1 MDPNEENIQDD
12 LPVIPSDW
20 AYPKIYK
27 QTILLAD
34 GSIIDGYA
42 ARSSISDEVWVFP
55 SNPDYGYLE
64 LIQLF
69 SDPDKTA
76 VIQSNTSEDVHT
88 IYEGY
93 TRLASINS
101 KTDGRFTICMTKPI

>member
-1 MDPNEENIQDD
+1 MNEND

-20 AYPKIYK
+20 AYPKLYK
-27 QTILLAD
+27 QTVLLAD

-42 ARSSISDEVWVFP
+42 ERSSFSDEVWVFS
-55 SNPDYGYLE
+55 SNPEYGYLE

-69 SDPDKTA
+69 SDPVKTA
-76 VIQSNTSEDVHT
+76 VIQSNTSEDTHP

-101 KTDGRFTICMTKPI
+101 GIDGSFTIRMTKPI